1 MAKLTYWSVA
11 VILLCW
17 WCWPLYGSDS
27 MPQYS
32 SIRVRTNDT
41 GEIAYIVLYV
51 ILLEIGKKLD
61 KGYKCPVYCGA
72 KHNHRYYEIEK
83 SNIQAVDGLY
93 RTVGDSTK
101 EQSAGSLRPIASTN

>member
-1 MAKLTYWSVA
+1 MAKLTYWSMA

-41 GEIAYIVLYV
+41 GEVIYVVLYV

-61 KGYKCPVYCGA
+61 KGYKCPVYC
-72 KHNHRYYEIEK
+72 
-83 SNIQAVDGLY
+83 AVDHKHY
-93 RTVGDSTK
+93 FREIHEK
-101 EQSAGSLRPIASTN
+101 EYEQESHLQTIAELHNSVRAGSKE